1 MPGRTR
7 PIEKFAEAVT
17 KCSAEVNASHEPAP
31 LGQLLNCN
39 RLRLTGNA
47 LLQIIMGYTRTNV
60 LLNS

>member
-17 KCSAEVNASHEPAP
+17 KCSAEVNSAYEPAP
-31 LGQLLNCN
+31 LRELLNCN
-39 RLRLTGNA
+39 RLRFTENA
-47 LLQIIMGYTRTNV
+47 LLQTTMGYIRTNA